1 MHQNL
6 VTNLARILALLVL
19 LSGACARMAEGIET
33 VVATVDGETETLVGR
48 ALKRDSAGGMFLETI
63 AGGRY
68 VLPADQVQSRTSN
81 SETFAPLTPEAM
93 GEALLAEAPEGFR
106 IHTTEHYV
114 VCYDT
119 SREYAEWTSSL
130 LEGLYRAFTNYW
142 SKAKLELSEPE
153 FPLAVV
159 IFRDVNDYAAAARSE
174 LGAGAANVVGFYS
187 LKSNRVIMYDITGSD
202 ALRGARSD
210 RRDIGRMLAQPAA
223 APLVATIVHEATHQV
238 SFNCG
243 LLKRY
248 SNLPLWFAEGLAIY
262 FEAPDPNGARGWR
275 GIGKINHLR
284 MATFRENLPQWNTAR
299 LASLLADDRRLRD
312 PRSAIDA
319 YADAWALTYY
329 LIRYHR
335 QEYTAYVKELASLEP
350 LAEFTPDERIA
361 MFQKHFGELEPL
373 ARDLVRTMSRLR

>member
-1 MHQNL
+1 M
-6 VTNLARILALLVL
+6 TNLARILALLVL

-187 LKSNRVIMYDITGSD
+187 LKSNRVIM
-202 ALRGARSD
+202 
-210 RRDIGRMLAQPAA
+210 
-223 APLVATIVHEATHQV
+223 
-238 SFNCG
+238 
-243 LLKRY
+243 
-248 SNLPLWFAEGLAIY
+248 
-262 FEAPDPNGARGWR
+262 
-275 GIGKINHLR
+275 
-284 MATFRENLPQWNTAR
+284 
-299 LASLLADDRRLRD
+299 
-312 PRSAIDA
+312 
-319 YADAWALTYY
+319 
-329 LIRYHR
+329 
-335 QEYTAYVKELASLEP
+335 
-350 LAEFTPDERIA
+350 
-361 MFQKHFGELEPL
+361 
-373 ARDLVRTMSRLR
+373 